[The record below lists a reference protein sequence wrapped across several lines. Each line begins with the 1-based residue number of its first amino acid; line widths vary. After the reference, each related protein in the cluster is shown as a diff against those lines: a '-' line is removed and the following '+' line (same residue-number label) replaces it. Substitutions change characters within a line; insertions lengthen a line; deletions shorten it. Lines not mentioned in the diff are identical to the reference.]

1 MKVLKTLLAI
11 FALLCVVGCEP
22 EPQQPAEQPTK
33 MEFKI
38 TSSNPMVV
46 SAEGGDYTIDYV
58 ITAPDETLTVTAVK
72 EGEVDWIRINAVA
85 DNCVRMAV
93 AANESEKSRSATIVV
108 SYDRDYKVVVSQA
121 GKKPEPKE
129 ILSTLTN
136 DVDMVLDED
145 NSLVYADYYGEDY
158 GDGRGMWQFW
168 FLDVIDKRML
178 CIEVLCDSQGSVPVE
193 ELYVPTGEFATS
205 DDPYAYVIM
214 MPGYRISDM
223 DGLYDGGSWYTQ
235 LETSLQSYAA
245 GPIAEGVM
253 NVTDAGNGDYYI
265 TYNVKD
271 DVGNTITGSYTGAV
285 IIEDFRK

>member
-1 MKVLKTLLAI
+1 M
-11 FALLCVVGCEP
+11 
-22 EPQQPAEQPTK
+22 
-33 MEFKI
+33 
-38 TSSNPMVV
+38 
-46 SAEGGDYTIDYV
+46 
-58 ITAPDETLTVTAVK
+58 
-72 EGEVDWIRINAVA
+72 
-85 DNCVRMAV
+85 
-93 AANESEKSRSATIVV
+93 
-108 SYDRDYKVVVSQA
+108 
-121 GKKPEPKE
+121 
-129 ILSTLTN
+129 
-136 DVDMVLDED
+136 
-145 NSLVYADYYGEDY
+145 
-158 GDGRGMWQFW
+158 
-168 FLDVIDKRML
+168 
-178 CIEVLCDSQGSVPVE
+178 CDSQGSVPVE